1 MECLGY
7 MEESLDRIVFGE
19 SMSSFHLISQTQEME
34 FLSVSLFER
43 VFALFIDG
51 EVEKLTP
58 H

>member
-1 MECLGY
+1 

-43 VFALFIDG
+43 VLALFIDG